1 MESINIDDF
10 ARQLIADRC
19 SALIES
25 SDMLPLNNLHILK
38 TVRDEYFKN
47 PTPKN
52 YENIKKL
59 FSQTKYFDDS
69 IDYKDFSRR
78 VLLIAI
84 KFGLNKGK
92 EHFKSYKTIL
102 EVAIKRLDTINPDL
116 RSSKR
121 ALLQHYHE
129 CLENFDSPHN
139 DEHHLITFAKEI
151 ATKIFIETIDLYS
164 HNNKSPLELDGRVT
178 TKSIEAAPTSAT
190 VIAPLLEA
198 AMKDKKRKAAAA
210 AAAADAPSVTKYKIA
225 TPLFQL

>member
-10 ARQLIADRC
+10 ARQLIADKC

-25 SDMLPLNNLHILK
+25 SDMLPFNNLTMLK

-47 PTPKN
+47 PTAKN
-52 YENIKKL
+52 YESLKKI
-59 FSQTKYFDDS
+59 FTQTKYFDDS

-78 VLLIAI
+78 ILLIAI
-84 KFGLNKGK
+84 KFGLNRGK
-92 EHFKSYKTIL
+92 EHFKAYKAIL

-129 CLENFDSPHN
+129 CLENFDSPRN
-139 DEHHLITFAKEI
+139 DEHHLVTFAKEI
-151 ATKIFIETIDLYS
+151 ATKIFIETIDLYN
-164 HNNKSPLELDGRVT
+164 HGNKSPIEFNET
-178 TKSIEAAPTSAT
+178 SIAAKSIEAPPTT
-190 VIAPLLEA
+190 LLEA
-198 AMKDKKRKAAAA
+198 ALKENRKRKLTKTSSSST
-210 AAAADAPSVTKYKIA
+210 PSPPPSYKIA